1 MDCRSAAAA
10 AIFLALASPAAGA
23 SVLPE
28 GLEGHADAA
37 KQTVERRTVS
47 GSVGPIETP
56 LTLEAAA
63 FLLDHPDLS
72 AWLVRR
78 RKIAPYV
85 IEMRGPGRSWA
96 DDGDGTTGFIDL
108 VYRRP
113 ERRVYYTEG
122 THVSALFPDIRAS
135 AVIVMDISPVAREG
149 CRGHVVTSFDV
160 YVKLRSGFLSA
171 MVKTLRPFIRGLIVR
186 KFTRAFSVADQVG
199 VLLAKDPE
207 GIGREMLSFPGWS
220 AEERASAQ
228 ALLNPLTPEPESCI
242 RPRFSAGSR

>member
-1 MDCRSAAAA
+1 MTGAAAVL
-10 AIFLALASPAAGA
+10 LALASVAASGP
-23 SVLPE
+23 VLPD
-28 GLEGHADAA
+28 GLEAHVEAA

-56 LTLEAAA
+56 LTLQVSE

-108 VYRRP
+108 VYRSP

-122 THVSALFPDIRAS
+122 THVSAVFPDIRAS
-135 AVIVMDISPVAREG
+135 AVIILDISPVSREG

-171 MVKTLRPFIRGLIVR
+171 IVKTLRPFIKGLIVR

-207 GIGREMLSFPGWS
+207 GVGREMLSYPGLS

-228 ALLNPLTPEPESCI
+228 VLLSSLAPESESCV
-242 RPRFSAGSR
+242 RPRFSAASR